1 MAEVKGIAIGQLSM
15 TEKELEEMEMSVYF
29 LKLFYHNKEEEDKR
43 RFYGE
48 LLRMQ
53 TMQLLNI
60 QIDRAHKIRKAED
73 LWKFPWEELEVVEL
87 TEEQARKRVKYLCE
101 LARKVL

>member
-1 MAEVKGIAIGQLSM
+1 M

-29 LKLFYHNKEEEDKR
+29 LKLFYHNKEEEGKR
-43 RFYGE
+43 RYYGE

-60 QIDRAHKIRKAED
+60 QLDAAHKIKRAED
-73 LWKFPWEELEVVEL
+73 VWKFPWEEVESEQL
-87 TEEQARKRVKYLCE
+87 TEEQMKKRVKYLCE
-101 LARKVL
+101 LARKEL